1 MKPISSV
8 ITGPPNPGP
17 QAASLT
23 GGGRGE
29 TGSVAILS
37 DGQGRDMHPEIMA
50 RQPSANTG
58 AALSRMLS
66 FGVECSVK
74 METVFPTKE
83 DGDTTFRQRPMSL
96 TVNIASSADLPAA
109 LRVINASLAP
119 ASVHQIEEWLAV
131 VSVKTVPRV
140 DSVGRTE
147 LMVST
152 YAGHLRQ
159 YPADVVRY
167 VLSGWSSKWWPTW
180 GELAERLD
188 ELTDQ
193 RLMIR
198 DHLCDLIAG
207 RAPAKRVMDEAAR
220 RLAELREEAEAAR
233 RLIAKYP
240 ELADSSARR
249 LEEIVSE
256 MAQLEARK

>member
-1 MKPISSV
+1 MKPINSV
-8 ITGPPNPGP
+8 ISGLPSRAPPG
-17 QAASLT
+17 ASST

-29 TGSVAILS
+29 IGSVAISS
-37 DGQGRDMHPEIMA
+37 DGQGRDMHPEVMA
-50 RQPSANTG
+50 RPPSANTG

-66 FGVECSVK
+66 FGVECFVK
-74 METVFPTKE
+74 METVFPTSQ
-83 DGDTTFRQRPMSL
+83 DGDTTFRQRPISL

-131 VSVKTVPRV
+131 LSVKTVPRV

-152 YAGHLRQ
+152 YAGHLRE

-167 VLSGWSSKWWPTW
+167 VLSSWSSKWWPTW

-198 DHLCDLIAG
+198 DHLRDLVAG
-207 RAPAKRVMDEAAR
+207 RAPSKPVIDEAAR
-220 RLAELREEAEAAR
+220 RLAELREEAAAAQ
-233 RLIAKYP
+233 RLMAKYP
-240 ELADSSARR
+240 ELSDSSERR
-249 LEEIVSE
+249 LQEIVHE
-256 MAQLEARK
+256 IAALEARK